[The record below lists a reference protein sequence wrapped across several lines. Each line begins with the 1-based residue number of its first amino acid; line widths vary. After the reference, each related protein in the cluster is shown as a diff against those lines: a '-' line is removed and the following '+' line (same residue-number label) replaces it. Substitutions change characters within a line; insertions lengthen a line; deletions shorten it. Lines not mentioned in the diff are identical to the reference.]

1 LLTIAVSL
9 FSDFDISKSE
19 NNTLLAKK
27 INVIKITKRLIFFMV
42 SRFDRF
48 GASNFENIFINTKQ
62 TKVKSLKNV
71 TNSHLVDYLK

>member
-1 LLTIAVSL
+1 L

-19 NNTLLAKK
+19 NNTFPAKK

-48 GASNFENIFINTKQ
+48 GASNFENIFRYAKENDI
-62 TKVKSLKNV
+62 KSSKNV
-71 TNSHLVDYLK
+71 TT